1 MQPYQEEYIA
11 NLKEISKLT
20 IQKNQEHQTFEDYLG
35 KLLQNQQQIEQKVK
49 RNMEL
54 LRKEL
59 FPVLDHMF
67 DASKEELQE
76 LQEFAGKLL
85 SGREELDIGLF
96 CQIHKALLS
105 FARLTKDRC
114 AMIRE
119 LYWLGI
125 GYNNLCNKLVGLELS
140 EIETYT
146 SQMRL
151 SFTEAAAYLK
161 YYDEIED
168 TETRGY
174 ILRSRA
180 NMSLGRFKSASEKI
194 RLVKQSQLILQDKEY
209 QKKEPNLP
217 WDRYIYMSHQQMAA
231 SISHSRENTM
241 TSEDVANVMES
252 VYIVHQRRIQEA
264 AEKNEQP
271 PVRSQFPYY
280 AIEYYCGLDN
290 LDGLLT
296 KMEKLMDAANSE
308 DFSVESMYAI
318 ISLPAF
324 YFQYLTQYPER
335 IPERKKYIENL
346 YQKILNYMEAFPET
360 AANESLFFYLRQL
373 SSTFLEMEHSISY
386 KEFLQILQIRFAP
399 EIYVH
404 SKVVGT
410 AAATF
415 CKIITEEEPTFF
427 DDIEMIRDIKN
438 PEAKQK
444 AIIDYATES
453 GLLHDVGKMNFINLY
468 TQTARQWFED
478 EYEMAHLHTLI
489 GKTCLETRASTRCY
503 AAISL
508 GHHSW
513 YDGSRGYPESYKR
526 LECPYRQMVDVIG
539 LVDWLDNVTYT
550 TRLYT
555 GVEKTFDEAVQS
567 AIALEGRRFSP
578 LLTVR
583 LRDKK
588 IAEQIR
594 TALAKGRQEAYQ
606 ELYKESKITAREKIL
621 PDT

>member
-11 NLKEISKLT
+11 NLKEISMLT
-20 IQKNQEHQTFEDYLG
+20 IQKNQAYQTFEDYLA
-35 KLLQNQQQIEQKVK
+35 KLQQNQQQIEQKIK

-54 LRKEL
+54 LRQKL
-59 FPVLDHMF
+59 FPLLDHMF

-76 LQEFAGKLL
+76 LQEFAGKL
-85 SGREELDIGLF
+85 SCGKEELDLGLF

-114 AMIRE
+114 AIIRE
-119 LYWLGI
+119 LYWQGI
-125 GYNNLCNKLVGLELS
+125 GYNKLCSKLISLNQLEVR
-140 EIETYT
+140 TYN

-151 SFTEAAAYLK
+151 CFTEAAAYLK
-161 YYDEIED
+161 YFDEIED

-180 NMSLGRFKSASEKI
+180 NMSLGQFKSASEKI
-194 RLVKQSQLILQDKEY
+194 HMVRQSLQILQDQEY

-217 WDRYIYMSHQQMAA
+217 WDRFIYLTHQQMSA

-241 TSEDVANVMES
+241 TSQDVADVMES
-252 VYIVHQRRIQEA
+252 VYIVYQRRNQEA
-264 AEKNEQP
+264 ASKNQKP
-271 PVRSQFPYY
+271 PIHSQFSYY

-290 LDGLLT
+290 MDGLLT
-296 KMEKLMDAANSE
+296 KMESLMDTADLE
-308 DFSVESMYAI
+308 DFSVESMYTI

-346 YQKILNYMEAFPET
+346 YQKILTYMEVFPES
-360 AANESLFFYLRQL
+360 AENESLFFYLRQL
-373 SSTFLEMEHSISY
+373 SITFLEIEHSISY
-386 KEFLQILQIRFAP
+386 KEFLQKLQIQFAP
-399 EIYVH
+399 EIFVH
-404 SKVVGT
+404 SWVVGT
-410 AAATF
+410 AAVTF
-415 CKIITEEEPTFF
+415 CKIIIEEEPTFF
-427 DDIEMIRDIKN
+427 DDIEMIREIKD
-438 PEAKQK
+438 PKEKQK
-444 AIIDYATES
+444 AILNYAMEA

-468 TQTARQWFED
+468 SQTARQWFED
-478 EYEMAHLHTLI
+478 EYEMIHLHTLI
-489 GKTCLETRASTRCY
+489 GKTCLETRPSTRCY
-503 AAISL
+503 AAISF

-526 LECPYRQMVDVIG
+526 LECQYRQMVDVIG
-539 LVDWLDNVTYT
+539 LIDWLDDITYT

-567 AIALEGRRFSP
+567 AIALEGRQFSP

-583 LRDKK
+583 LQDKK
-588 IAEQIR
+588 VSKQIQQ
-594 TALAKGRQEAYQ
+594 ALTDGRQEAYRQ
-606 ELYKESKITAREKIL
+606 LYKEHKISAKEKTIS
-621 PDT
+621 D